1 MHMLGNTCCDLDGTI
16 GRSKLERRAR
26 LFSGLGLSS
35 CTSSQFKGSEDDAAI
50 QQKKKNGKLMT
61 VWHNIKVL
69 NVLNMGGE
77 MVKLHVA

>member
-16 GRSKLERRAR
+16 GRSKLER
-26 LFSGLGLSS
+26 SGLGLLS
-35 CTSSQFKGSEDDAAI
+35 CTSSQFRGTEDDAAI